1 MNNAHWVLLAA
12 EFENGVRL
20 ETHCKDNEAF
30 TPHWEESLSI
40 RVIGD
45 EEKVNEWLRMADY

>member
-1 MNNAHWVLLAA
+1 M
-12 EFENGVRL
+12 EFGVFMTRDP
-20 ETHCKDNEAF
+20 CKDNEAF